1 MKLERSAK
9 ARVTTAFVL
18 LLVLA
23 TGVTLG
29 VVLERQLEARSLS
42 SEDVRGREGG
52 RTLPDR
58 DRRPGDWSRDSSSRR
73 PTLLVEQVGLSEAQ
87 KERVDS
93 IVGYYRGHMRMLHE
107 EFDAAYMSRYS
118 EILEATRDAIRAVLD
133 DGQRVAYDSLLVEF
147 DTRMQQQRRRD
158 SIGDRG
164 GRPE

>member
-18 LLVLA
+18 LLVLG

-29 VVLERQLEARSLS
+29 VVLERQLEARGVSM
-42 SEDVRGREGG
+42 EGVRDRGGG

-58 DRRPGDWSRDSSSRR
+58 DRRLGEWSRDSSPRR
-73 PTLLVEQVGLSEAQ
+73 PSLLVEQVGLSEAQ
-87 KERVDS
+87 KEKVDS
-93 IVGYYRGHMRMLHE
+93 IVGYYRVHMRTLHE
-107 EFDAAYMSRYS
+107 EFDAAYMSRYI
-118 EILEATRDAIRAVLD
+118 EILEATRNSIRTVLD
-133 DGQRVAYDSLLVEF
+133 EGQRAAYDSLLAEF
-147 DTRMQQQRRRD
+147 DARMQQQRRRD